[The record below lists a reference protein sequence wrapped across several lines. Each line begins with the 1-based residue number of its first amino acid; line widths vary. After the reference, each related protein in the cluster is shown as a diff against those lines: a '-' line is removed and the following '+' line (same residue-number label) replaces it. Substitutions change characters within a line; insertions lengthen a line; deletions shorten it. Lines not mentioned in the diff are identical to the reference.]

1 MIYVGKEKILVVE
14 DNGALAAGLKFAFT
28 REGWE
33 VSIANNLSEAKKRF
47 KDEIIDLI
55 LLDVML
61 PDGSGLDFCREVRRV
76 SGVPIIFLTAK
87 DEELDIIQGL
97 EIGGDDYITKPFRV
111 GELTTRIKVALR
123 RINKN
128 QTQIENTKSALKTGN
143 LTIDILDGKV
153 KNNEIEI
160 LITPIEFKLIKMFVQ
175 NPLQILTRNQILEK
189 LWDVDGDYVDEK
201 TLTVHIRR
209 LREKIEEEPS
219 NPKYIVTIRGV
230 GYKRN
235 MQLL

>member
-1 MIYVGKEKILVVE
+1 VIYVGKEKILVVE
-14 DNGALAAGLKFAFT
+14 DNVALASGLKFAFT

-33 VSIANNLSEAKKRF
+33 VSIANNLSEAKKTF
-47 KDEIIDLI
+47 KDEMIDLI

-61 PDGSGLDFCREVRRV
+61 PDGSGLDFCREVRSV
-76 SGVPIIFLTAK
+76 SSVPIIFLTAK

-128 QTQIENTKSALKTGN
+128 QTQIDNTKSVLKTGN
-143 LTIDILDGKV
+143 LTIDILDGKI
-153 KNNEIEI
+153 KNGETDI
-160 LITPIEFKLIKMFVQ
+160 LVTPIEFKLIKMFVQ

-189 LWDVDGDYVDEK
+189 LWDIDGDYVDEK

-230 GYKRN
+230 GYKWN